1 MSYGIG
7 FALLSMS
14 LSGINDVIF
23 KHYSV
28 GDRSR
33 GMLLFGVGLI
43 WTLAQWMLTLI
54 QDTPLEFNHPT
65 LTFGL
70 MAGVF
75 LTLSNLLLLESFRY
89 LDVSL
94 GTTIYRLNTI
104 GVVLLSFLLLH
115 ETFGWIKGF
124 GILLGLVG
132 VFLLY
137 KSKSPQ
143 SHQKQLLL
151 FVGLAGIASLFRA
164 AYGVSTKAGLLED
177 ANRNAMLLVIASSWI
192 VGGALYAIFREKRFR
207 LNWEKARFILISSI
221 LVVGIANF
229 LMLAVQH
236 GEASTV
242 IPVANMSFVIAIL
255 LSTALKMERLSAK
268 KIAAIICAAGS
279 IFLLAQA

>member
-1 MSYGIG
+1 
-7 FALLSMS
+7 
-14 LSGINDVIF
+14 
-23 KHYSV
+23 
-28 GDRSR
+28 
-33 GMLLFGVGLI
+33 
-43 WTLAQWMLTLI
+43 
-54 QDTPLEFNHPT
+54 
-65 LTFGL
+65 
-70 MAGVF
+70 
-75 LTLSNLLLLESFRY
+75 
-89 LDVSL
+89 
-94 GTTIYRLNTI
+94 
-104 GVVLLSFLLLH
+104 
-115 ETFGWIKGF
+115 
-124 GILLGLVG
+124 LVG

-137 KSKSPQ
+137 KSKSSQ

-164 AYGVSTKAGLLED
+164 AYGVSTKAGLLGD

>member
-1 MSYGIG
+1 
-7 FALLSMS
+7 
-14 LSGINDVIF
+14 
-23 KHYSV
+23 
-28 GDRSR
+28 
-33 GMLLFGVGLI
+33 
-43 WTLAQWMLTLI
+43 
-54 QDTPLEFNHPT
+54 
-65 LTFGL
+65 
-70 MAGVF
+70 
-75 LTLSNLLLLESFRY
+75 
-89 LDVSL
+89 
-94 GTTIYRLNTI
+94 
-104 GVVLLSFLLLH
+104 VVLLSFLLLH

>member
-23 KHYSV
+23 KQYSV

-43 WTLAQWMLTLI
+43 WTLAQWMLALI
-54 QDTPLEFNHPT
+54 QDTPIEFNHPT
-65 LTFGL
+65 ITFGL

-75 LTLSNLLLLESFRY
+75 LTLSNMLLLESFRY
-89 LDVSL
+89 IDVSL

-115 ETFGWIKGF
+115 ESFGWIKGF

-137 KSKSPQ
+137 KSQSPQ
-143 SHQKQLLL
+143 RNQKQLIL
-151 FVGLAGIASLFRA
+151 FVVLAGIASLFRA

-192 VGGALYAIFREKRFR
+192 VGGALYAIFREKKFR
-207 LNWEKARFILISSI
+207 LNWEKSRFILISSI

-255 LSTALKMERLSAK
+255 FSTALKMERLSTK
-268 KIAAIICAAGS
+268 KIAALICAAGS
-279 IFLLAQA
+279 IFLLAHA

>member
-54 QDTPLEFNHPT
+54 QETPLEFNHPT

-192 VGGALYAIFREKRFR
+192 VGGALYAIFREKRFH